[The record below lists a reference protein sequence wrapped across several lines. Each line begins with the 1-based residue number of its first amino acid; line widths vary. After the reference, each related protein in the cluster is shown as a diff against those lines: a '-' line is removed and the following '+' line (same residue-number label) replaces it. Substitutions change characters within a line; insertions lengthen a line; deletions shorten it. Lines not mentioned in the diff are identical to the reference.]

1 MGRTHPVVIRIASFN
16 INGINR
22 RWDTLAAWLSAAK
35 PDIVCLQELKS
46 EQGDFPEDALAELGY
61 RAVWVGQRSWNG
73 VAILSRLGEPVLIR
87 TRLPGDPSDTQARYV
102 EAAVAGLVIAS
113 IYVPNGNPRPGPK
126 FAYKLAWFDRL
137 RRHAATLHRTGAPIV
152 LAGDFNVVPTDR
164 DIYPT
169 RSWDGD
175 ALVHPESRAALRRLL
190 GRTWTDSLRHHYPKA
205 RVYSFWS
212 YFRKRW
218 ERDAGL
224 RIDHILISKGLRGRL
239 IDAGIDRAVRSVP
252 GASDHAPVWLA
263 LAPDASA

>member
-126 FAYKLAWFDRL
+126 FAYKLAWLERL
-137 RRHAATLHRTGAPIV
+137 RRHAATLHRPGRRSFWPVISMSSRQISTSIRRGRGTVMRSCIPTAAQPCAVLWGARGRTVSAIAIPRRGSTASGVIS
-152 LAGDFNVVPTDR
+152 G
-164 DIYPT
+164 
-169 RSWDGD
+169 SDGS
-175 ALVHPESRAALRRLL
+175 AMRAADRPHPHQQGATGSPDRCWHRPGGQGCSRCQRPCSRL
-190 GRTWTDSLRHHYPKA
+190 
-205 RVYSFWS
+205 
-212 YFRKRW
+212 
-218 ERDAGL
+218 
-224 RIDHILISKGLRGRL
+224 
-239 IDAGIDRAVRSVP
+239 
-252 GASDHAPVWLA
+252 
-263 LAPDASA
+263 ASAGT

>member
-1 MGRTHPVVIRIASFN
+1 VIRIASFN

-46 EQGDFPEDALAELGY
+46 EKGDFPEDALAELGY

-87 TRLPGDPSDTQARYV
+87 TKLPGDPSDTQARYV

-126 FAYKLAWFDRL
+126 FVYKLAWLDRL

-152 LAGDFNVVPTDR
+152 LAGDFNVVP
-164 DIYPT
+164 
-169 RSWDGD
+169 
-175 ALVHPESRAALRRLL
+175 
-190 GRTWTDSLRHHYPKA
+190 
-205 RVYSFWS
+205 
-212 YFRKRW
+212 
-218 ERDAGL
+218 
-224 RIDHILISKGLRGRL
+224 
-239 IDAGIDRAVRSVP
+239 
-252 GASDHAPVWLA
+252 
-263 LAPDASA
+263 